1 MKREV
6 TVNLRQGALQRHPVV
21 LNRDIKHVLELRALL
36 GEQRTALL
44 TENEHPLAAGLK
56 LAPKWLTT
64 RRLTQDEELAFQQ
77 TALFAKTFC
86 EMRSAW
92 DGHRKRMARDLLNA
106 DQCQA
111 RMFELHVIRYALRGK
126 VGHIEW
132 FPWRRG
138 PDIVTSDPGL
148 QIECKLILSEDLKR
162 LFQKVTDARNQRQA
176 GNVPFVVAV
185 GFRDEFPSEPKE
197 ALLKLFEERAKEII
211 APDVSATLFFLP
223 LEAGGRSRFLG
234 VRTLS
239 VQYGAIWEAPN
250 PVAIN
255 PLPAGFGFGS
265 RPQSTIGRDTVGQ
278 STTR

>member
-6 TVNLRQGALQRHPVV
+6 TVNVRQGALQRHPVV

-56 LAPKWLTT
+56 LAPKWLAT

-126 VGHIEW
+126 VRQIQW
-132 FPWRRG
+132 LPWEAG
-138 PDIVTSDPGL
+138 KDAVTSDPHL
-148 QIECKLILSEDLKR
+148 EVECKLILSKDLGR
-162 LFQKVTDARNQRQA
+162 LFTKVAKARKQHQA
-176 GNVPFVVAV
+176 DDVPFIVAV
-185 GFRDEFPSEPKE
+185 GFRDEFPTEPDD
-197 ALLKLFEERAKEII
+197 ALLELCKERAQELIE
-211 APDVSATLFFLP
+211 PDVSATLFFVP
-223 LEAGGRSRFLG
+223 LKSGGRSRVLG
-234 VRTLS
+234 IPTLS
-239 VQYGAIWEAPN
+239 VQYGKCWTVPN
-250 PVAIN
+250 PVALN
-255 PLPAGFGFGS
+255 PLPDGFNFGS
-265 RPQSTIGRDTVGQ
+265 RAQSLMGHGGEAPRQ
-278 STTR
+278 

>member
-6 TVNLRQGALQRHPVV
+6 TVNVRPGALQRDSVA

-36 GEQRTALL
+36 GEQRIALL
-44 TENEHPLAAGLK
+44 TEDEHPLAAGLK
-56 LAPKWLTT
+56 LAPKWLVT
-64 RRLTQDEELAFQQ
+64 RRMTQDEEVALQQ

-86 EMRSAW
+86 EMRCAW
-92 DGHRKRMARDLLNA
+92 EGHRKRMARDLLNA

-148 QIECKLILSEDLKR
+148 QIECKLIRSRDLNR
-162 LFQKVTDARNQRQA
+162 LFKKVADAREQRRA

-185 GFRDEFPSEPKE
+185 GFRDEFPTEPDD
-197 ALLKLFEERAKEII
+197 ALLELCKERAQELIE
-211 APDVSATLFFLP
+211 PDVSATLFFLP
-223 LEAGGRSRFLG
+223 LEAGGLSRFLG
-234 VRTLS
+234 LRTLS

-265 RPQSTIGRDTVGQ
+265 RPQSMVGLGTVGQ